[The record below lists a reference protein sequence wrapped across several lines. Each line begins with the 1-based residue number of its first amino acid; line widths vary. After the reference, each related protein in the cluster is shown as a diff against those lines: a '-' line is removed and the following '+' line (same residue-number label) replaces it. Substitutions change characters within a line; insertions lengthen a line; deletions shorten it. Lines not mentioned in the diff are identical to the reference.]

1 MSIEYYKSPS
11 KYTKNDKNPIKIMK
25 TNKTEPIN
33 LKIIEKFS
41 PTIISFETPEE
52 FKEYLSENIEELK
65 GWTTQKLNKQYHIN
79 GYQITKIKGE
89 ISLRKVNG
97 THTNDDNDNDNDY
110 IDANAIY
117 ELLNNLNTK
126 IDKLINELHQ

>member
-1 MSIEYYKSPS
+1 MSVEYYKSSS
-11 KYTKNDKNPIKIMK
+11 KSTKNDKNLPKLMK
-25 TNKTEPIN
+25 NVKTEPIN

-65 GWTTQKLNKQYHIN
+65 NWTTQKLNTQYHIN
-79 GYQITKIKGE
+79 GYRITKIKSE

-97 THTNDDNDNDNDY
+97 TNTNVDNDY

-117 ELLNNLNTK
+117 ELLNNLNAK
-126 IDKLINELHQ
+126 IDKLINVLHQ

>member
-1 MSIEYYKSPS
+1 MSVEYYKSS
-11 KYTKNDKNPIKIMK
+11 SNSTKNDKNMPKLMK
-25 TNKTEPIN
+25 NVKTEPIN

-65 GWTTQKLNKQYHIN
+65 NWTTQKLNTQYHIN
-79 GYQITKIKGE
+79 GYRITKIKGE

-97 THTNDDNDNDNDY
+97 TNTNVDIDNDY

-126 IDKLINELHQ
+126 IDKFINLLHQ

>member
-1 MSIEYYKSPS
+1 MSVEYYKSSS
-11 KYTKNDKNPIKIMK
+11 KSTKNDKNLPKLMK
-25 TNKTEPIN
+25 NVKTEPIN

-65 GWTTQKLNKQYHIN
+65 NWTTQKLNTQYHIN
-79 GYQITKIKGE
+79 GYRITKIKSE

-97 THTNDDNDNDNDY
+97 TNTNVDNDY

-126 IDKLINELHQ
+126 FDKLINVLHQ